1 MSDLLDSL
9 CRDLIAEGDCL
20 AATITAAND
29 QDFTRATFCP
39 GWTVLHQVAH
49 LEWTDSQLIR
59 ALTDPE
65 GFTSEAAAMPRH
77 RVDEAARAGSARG
90 AEACIRAW
98 EASRRRVIDVVR
110 QQSDSTRV
118 PWFGPPMSI
127 TTAVTARIMETF
139 AHGHDIADAVG
150 ATVEPTARLRHVA
163 TLAWKARSYSF
174 SVRGLEVPTTELRLE
189 VRGVDGEI
197 WSWGPD
203 SAENRVTADAYDFAL
218 LATRRRTRPDSGA
231 SAVGV
236 DAERWLEII
245 QAYA

>member
-9 CRDLIAEGDCL
+9 CRDLIDEGDAL
-20 AATITAAND
+20 AATVGAAD
-29 QDFTRATFCP
+29 EADLTRATFCP
-39 GWTVLHQVAH
+39 GWTVLHQLSH
-49 LEWTDSQLIR
+49 LEWTDLQLVR

-65 GFTSEAAAMPRH
+65 GFTSDAAAMPRR
-77 RVDEAARAGSARG
+77 RVDEGARAGSERG
-90 AEACIRAW
+90 ADACVRAW
-98 EASRRRVIDVVR
+98 QASRSRVIEAVR
-110 QQSDSTRV
+110 QQPDSTRV
-118 PWFGPPMSI
+118 PWFGPGMSI

-189 VRGVDGEI
+189 VRGIDGEI

-203 SAENRVTADAYDFAL
+203 SAENRVGADAYDFAL
-218 LATRRRTRPDSGA
+218 LATRRRIRADSSA
-231 SAVGV
+231 STTGV
-236 DAERWLEII
+236 DAERWLEVV